1 MHRLRALLI
10 ELERLY
16 NHATDLGALAN
27 DVGFS
32 LANSHAQRIREQL
45 LRINHTVTGHRLLRG
60 AIHPGGITLLA
71 LPDPAQ
77 LQTIAAD
84 VAEQMSALV
93 HSLDPFEP
101 GPDGVDA
108 LRKWLAEF
116 AELYSHYGPV
126 IRAWTEAEA
135 DGSEFG
141 QLGNQ
146 MLGEL
151 AVAFARHV
159 DASPAKK
166 LDPDVASLALL
177 AMIERFNYYGVSG
190 QLRLDPE
197 RTIDAL
203 AIAVHDSLFGRSA
216 RSSRRET

>member
-1 MHRLRALLI
+1 LLDAAVKVFAAKGYHAARVDDIVRRARLSHGTFY
-10 ELERLY
+10 LY
-16 NHATDLGALAN
+16 FAN
-27 DVGFS
+27 KEDIFGV
-32 LANSHAQRIREQL
+32 L
-45 LRINHTVTGHRLLRG
+45 T
-60 AIHPGGITLLA
+60 
-71 LPDPAQ
+71 
-77 LQTIAAD
+77 AD